1 MLWNII
7 APPRAREALA
17 LLLPDLGLATL
28 EGADLTL
35 TATPRETPG
44 LSLTRRGSEAHIEY
58 GSLPA
63 FLRAAARLALFCRE
77 GRDGEADET
86 PLFKTDGVMLDMSR
100 NAVMTVATVKL
111 MLRRLGALGVN
122 TLMLYTEDTYEIEG
136 RPYFGYMRGRYT
148 KGELCEIDDYA
159 AALGIELIPCI
170 QTLGHLTTALRW
182 GVTRDYRDT
191 KSTLLAGAEETY
203 ALIGEMLDTVSSC
216 FRSRRVHIGMDET
229 HDLGLGAALD
239 RYGYREQTE
248 IYLAHLARVSELAKE
263 RGLRPMMWSDMFF
276 RMAGAGL
283 PSLQDY
289 DLRVTIPE
297 EVAAAVPQGVQQV
310 FWDYYHPGY
319 EFYAENIKKHRAL
332 GEDTVFAGGVWL
344 WSGHGPLFSRSVRN
358 TLPALDACRDLG
370 VREVLATV
378 WHNGSE
384 AMPILALAGC
394 ALYADYDYRGG
405 HDAEGL
411 RESFRAATLCEYD
424 DFLLAELPEH
434 PHGAGGCLSRALLYN
449 DPLMGLVDKTVEQVT
464 GMREYYL
471 DAAARLDGL
480 LAGTE
485 YAPAMEVLTA
495 LCRLLA
501 KKGDLGVRLLAAY
514 KRGDRAALSSLAE
527 ECLTLHSGVLLPI
540 APLTKCGGALVAH
553 LGCCFHCLLLRF
565 RVT

>member
-1 MLWNII
+1 
-7 APPRAREALA
+7 
-17 LLLPDLGLATL
+17 
-28 EGADLTL
+28 
-35 TATPRETPG
+35 
-44 LSLTRRGSEAHIEY
+44 
-58 GSLPA
+58 
-63 FLRAAARLALFCRE
+63 
-77 GRDGEADET
+77 
-86 PLFKTDGVMLDMSR
+86 
-100 NAVMTVATVKL
+100 
-111 MLRRLGALGVN
+111 
-122 TLMLYTEDTYEIEG
+122 
-136 RPYFGYMRGRYT
+136 
-148 KGELCEIDDYA
+148 
-159 AALGIELIPCI
+159 
-170 QTLGHLTTALRW
+170 
-182 GVTRDYRDT
+182 
-191 KSTLLAGAEETY
+191 
-203 ALIGEMLDTVSSC
+203 
-216 FRSRRVHIGMDET
+216 MDET
-229 HDLGLGAALD
+229 HDLGRGASLD
-239 RYGYREQTE
+239 RFGYREQTE
-248 IYLAHLARVSELAKE
+248 IYLAHLARVSEMARE
-263 RGLRPMMWSDMFF
+263 RALSPMMWSDMFF

-289 DLRVTIPE
+289 DLRVTIPDA
-297 EVAAAVPQGVQQV
+297 VVAAVPRGVQQV

-434 PHGAGGCLSRALLYN
+434 PHGEGGCLSRALLYN
-449 DPLMGLVDKTVEQVT
+449 DPLCGLVDKTAEQIA

-501 KKGDLGVRLLAAY
+501 GKGDFGVRLSSAY
-514 KRGDRAALSSLAE
+514 RENDKAALSALAE
-527 ECLTLHSGVLLPI
+527 ECLTLHSGVLALNEAHRRAWHAYHKPFGFEVHDLRYGGLAARLLTTHARILDYLEGRTDALPELLEERLRI
-540 APLTKCGGALVAH
+540 ECVGQNAPVGEHFLWISYPSISTPNIM
-553 LGCCFHCLLLRF
+553 
-565 RVT
+565 